1 MRKVEEVLNEIQ
13 NGKTLAIARDRKGK
27 LFGVETKYDGNI
39 EKENYM
45 VDVTKFSKVFPHISK
60 QIDDDKIYHLSYNE
74 KKKEYENTL
83 IDHEKNI
90 LDHFTD
96 SDIYGSILLLENKYT
111 NMLVRIFNKRKIK
124 KIS

>member
-13 NGKTLAIARDRKGK
+13 DGKTLAIARDRKGN
-27 LFGVETKYDGNI
+27 LFGVETSYDGKI

-74 KKKEYENTL
+74 ENNEYINTL
-83 IDHEKNI
+83 IDRHKEI
-90 LDHFTD
+90 LANFKDN
-96 SDIYGSILLLENKYT
+96 DIYGSILLLENNYT
-111 NMLVRIFNKRKIK
+111 NFFIRLFNKRKIK